1 MKIIHLL
8 LLTFSIRCVI
18 MFMNEQK
25 GEMYMRKLVTIQ
37 EVAEVLPIEKADRI
51 ETVRILGWYVVVRK
65 GQFKVGDKVVYAEV
79 DSLFPDKEE
88 FQFLKAIGS
97 RVRTVR
103 LRGQVSQGLC
113 FPLDILPEGDY
124 EVGDEVTE
132 LLGVT
137 KYEPPIP
144 AVLEG
149 EAKGVFP
156 GFLEKSDE
164 TRVQLLQDRLTKFKG
179 VRTVITEKLDGTSS
193 TFYLNRDEFGVCSR
207 GLELLE
213 DDKNTY
219 WQMAHKYDIESKL
232 RKLGRNIALQGETIG
247 ANIQKNKYRFEDSE
261 RDLRLFNIYDID
273 KSEYVDF
280 LEFTELAKQLGIP
293 TVPVIDDNFVLIDN
307 IDELVEMSK
316 GRSGLNNKVHRE
328 GIVIKGYEEV
338 RDMGE
343 RLSFKVINPDFLI
356 KYDE

>member
-1 MKIIHLL
+1 
-8 LLTFSIRCVI
+8 
-18 MFMNEQK
+18 
-25 GEMYMRKLVTIQ
+25 MRKLVTIQ
-37 EVAEVLPIEKADRI
+37 EIAEVLPIKNADRI
-51 ETVRILGWYVVVRK
+51 ETVRVLGWYVVVKK
-65 GQFKVGDKVVYAEV
+65 GEFEVGDKVVYAEV

-88 FQFLKAIGS
+88 FKFLEDRAF

-113 FPLDILPEGDY
+113 LPLSMLPEGEY
-124 EVGDEVTE
+124 EVGDEVTD
-132 LLGVT
+132 LLGVV

-144 AVLEG
+144 AILRG
-149 EAKGVFP
+149 KTKGGFP
-156 GFLEKSDE
+156 GFLEKTNE

-179 VRTVITEKLDGTSS
+179 ARAVITEKLDGASS
-193 TFYLNRDEFGVCSR
+193 TFYFNRDEFGVCSR
-207 GLELLE
+207 NLDLLE
-213 DDKNTY
+213 DENNTY

-247 ANIQKNKYRFEDSE
+247 AGIQKNKYGFEDSE

-273 KSEYVDF
+273 KSEYGGF

-316 GRSGLNNKVHRE
+316 GRSELNNKIHRE
-328 GIVIKGYEEV
+328 GVVIKGYEEV
-338 RDMGE
+338 NDMGE

>member
-1 MKIIHLL
+1 
-8 LLTFSIRCVI
+8 
-18 MFMNEQK
+18 
-25 GEMYMRKLVTIQ
+25 MRKLVTIQ
-37 EVAEVLPIEKADRI
+37 EVAEVLPVKNADRI
-51 ETVRILGWYVVVRK
+51 ETVRVLGWYVVVKK
-65 GQFKVGDKVVYAEV
+65 GEFEVGDKVVYAEV

-88 FQFLKAIGS
+88 FKFLKDSGF
-97 RVRTVR
+97 RVRTVKM
-103 LRGQVSQGLC
+103 RGQVSQGLC
-113 FPLDILPEGDY
+113 FPLDVLPEGDY

-144 AVLEG
+144 AVLEA
-149 EAKGVFP
+149 EVKGMFP
-156 GFLEKSDE
+156 SFLQETDE

-179 VRTVITEKLDGTSS
+179 VRSVITEKLDGTSS
-193 TFYLNRDEFGVCSR
+193 TYYLHNDDFGVCSKS
-207 GLELLE
+207 LDLLE
-213 DDKNTY
+213 DDRNTY

-247 ANIQKNKYRFEDSE
+247 ASIQKNKYKLEGSE

-273 KSEYVDF
+273 KAEYVGF
-280 LEFTELAKQLGIP
+280 LEFTELAEQLGIP

-316 GRSGLNNKVHRE
+316 DRSELNNKVHRE
-328 GIVIKGYEEV
+328 GVVIKGYEEV
-338 RDMGE
+338 NDMGE